1 MRAVPIEELSREWP
15 RVERWIADAVAYNA
29 GDEGVLDVLIA
40 LARGVYT
47 LWVADDCAAVTQLQ
61 RHPKQVVWQICYAG
75 GQNLDAT
82 RKAFDFARLH
92 AKTHGI
98 DIIRVQGRAGW
109 EKVMGME
116 KVGVILQMA
125 VQR

>member
-15 RVERWIADAVAYNA
+15 RVESWIADAVAYNA

-47 LWVADDCAAVTQLQ
+47 LWVADRFAAVTQVQ
-61 RHPKQVVWQICYAG
+61 RHPKQTVWLIAYAG
-75 GQNLDAT
+75 GEDMDSARHAL
-82 RKAFDFARLH
+82 DFARLH

-98 DIIRVQGRAGW
+98 DMIRVHGRPGW
-109 EKVMGME
+109 ESMGLK
-116 KVGVILQMA
+116 KVGVILQ
-125 VQR
+125 VTP